1 MFSIRIF
8 WTVLGLRLKTAEAI
22 LEAIASQDTS
32 DLDLSEDEEDTT
44 VLQTPLPDASS
55 SGGLRYTSL

>member
-1 MFSIRIF
+1 M
-8 WTVLGLRLKTAEAI
+8 LGLRLKTAEAI